1 MTTFILAH
9 IKNTHI
15 KDADVTISALKSSTL
30 KTRGIKAKC
39 FGLLTALTVLSVSIT
54 VPIAVPTSH
63 AATIYKV
70 VDEKTGQV
78 TFTDR
83 PQNYEQQAG
92 KQISQ
97 TSVMTSSDSV
107 GANSSSQ
114 TNSAN
119 NQPVNTTQASAANST
134 GTTAHSDKTANKA
147 PINYQLTITEPSEER
162 AYRRPVQSIDVKVQV
177 KPALQAG
184 DSVSIYLDGNEVAQ
198 GLSASIATVD
208 ILPGTHNIKA
218 VIKDKK
224 GQAAKQVERTVY
236 VIQNTQT
243 LQKNKKLAEQLLAY
257 QRLPWH
263 QKVLL
268 KLRQDGKQPNMQSF
282 TKPVI
287 DKPLVDTPMT
297 LEEPIKK

>member
-1 MTTFILAH
+1 MISSLKSTVFLNKELPLSLLAGLL
-9 IKNTHI
+9 
-15 KDADVTISALKSSTL
+15 ISA
-30 KTRGIKAKC
+30 
-39 FGLLTALTVLSVSIT
+39 VSLYA
-54 VPIAVPTSH
+54 PMAN
-63 AATIYKV
+63 AAAIYKV

-97 TSVMTSSDSV
+97 TNVTTGNDSV
-107 GANSSSQ
+107 GTNRSNQASNASNQDVNSTQAPSAATSNPSATANSDS
-114 TNSAN
+114 
-119 NQPVNTTQASAANST
+119 
-134 GTTAHSDKTANKA
+134 TANKA

-162 AYRRPVQSIDVKVQV
+162 AYRRPVQSIDVKLQV
-177 KPALQAG
+177 KPALQVG
-184 DSVSIYLDGNEVAQ
+184 DTVSIYLDGNEVAQ

-208 ILPGTHNIKA
+208 ILPGAHNIKA
-218 VIKDKK
+218 VIKSKK
-224 GQAAKQVERTVY
+224 GQALRQVERTVY

-268 KLRQDGKQPNMQSF
+268 KLRQDGKQPSMQSF
-282 TKPVI
+282 TKPIV
-287 DKPLVDTPMT
+287 DKPIVDKPMT
-297 LEEPIKK
+297 LEEPVKQ

>member
-1 MTTFILAH
+1 MSSSF
-9 IKNTHI
+9 
-15 KDADVTISALKSSTL
+15 KS
-30 KTRGIKAKC
+30 
-39 FGLLTALTVLSVSIT
+39 TVFLNKGLSVSLLTGLVIST
-54 VPIAVPTSH
+54 ASLYAPMAN
-63 AATIYKV
+63 AAAIYKV

-97 TSVMTSSDSV
+97 TSVITSSDSV

-134 GTTAHSDKTANKA
+134 GTTSATANSNKTANKA

-236 VIQNTQT
+236 VIQNMQT

-268 KLRQDGKQPNMQSF
+268 KLRQDGKQPNMLSF
-282 TKPVI
+282 TKPIV
-287 DKPLVDTPMT
+287 DKPMT
-297 LEEPIKK
+297 LEEPVKK

>member
-1 MTTFILAH
+1 MIASL
-9 IKNTHI
+9 KR
-15 KDADVTISALKSSTL
+15 TIFNKRLPLSLLT
-30 KTRGIKAKC
+30 
-39 FGLLTALTVLSVSIT
+39 GLLICTASLYA
-54 VPIAVPTSH
+54 PMAN
-63 AATIYKV
+63 AAAIYKV
-70 VDEKTGQV
+70 VDAKTGQV

-97 TSVMTSSDSV
+97 TSVMTGSDSV
-107 GANSSSQ
+107 AANSSGQ
-114 TNSAN
+114 TNNTS
-119 NQPVNTTQASAANST
+119 NQPVNTTQAPAAVGNTNSNDST
-134 GTTAHSDKTANKA
+134 VNKA
-147 PINYQLTITEPSEER
+147 PINYQLTMTEPNEER

-208 ILPGTHNIKA
+208 ILPGTHSVKA
-218 VIKDKK
+218 VLKNKK
-224 GQAAKQVERTVY
+224 GQIAKQVERTVY

-243 LQKNKKLAEQLLAY
+243 LQNKKKIAEQLLAY

-268 KLRQDGKQPNMQSF
+268 KMRQDGKQPNMLSF
-282 TKPVI
+282 TKPVVDRPI
-287 DKPLVDTPMT
+287 VDKPMT
-297 LEEPIKK
+297 LEQPVKK

>member
-1 MTTFILAH
+1 MSSSF
-9 IKNTHI
+9 
-15 KDADVTISALKSSTL
+15 KS
-30 KTRGIKAKC
+30 
-39 FGLLTALTVLSVSIT
+39 TVFLNKGLSVSLLTGLIIST
-54 VPIAVPTSH
+54 ASLYAPMAN
-63 AATIYKV
+63 AAAIYKV

-97 TSVMTSSDSV
+97 TSVITSSDSV

-119 NQPVNTTQASAANST
+119 NQPVNTTQASAANTT
-134 GTTAHSDKTANKA
+134 GTTSTTANSDKTANKA
-147 PINYQLTITEPSEER
+147 PINYQLTMTEPSEER

-198 GLSASIATVD
+198 SLSASIATVD

-287 DKPLVDTPMT
+287 DRPLVDTSMN

>member
-1 MTTFILAH
+1 MSSSF
-9 IKNTHI
+9 
-15 KDADVTISALKSSTL
+15 KS
-30 KTRGIKAKC
+30 
-39 FGLLTALTVLSVSIT
+39 TVFLNKGLSVSLLTGLIIST
-54 VPIAVPTSH
+54 ASLYAPMAN
-63 AATIYKV
+63 AAAIYKV

-119 NQPVNTTQASAANST
+119 NQPVNTTQASAANTTS
-134 GTTAHSDKTANKA
+134 TTANSDSTANKA

-268 KLRQDGKQPNMQSF
+268 KLRQDGKQPNMLSF

>member
-1 MTTFILAH
+1 MIF
-9 IKNTHI
+9 
-15 KDADVTISALKSSTL
+15 SLKSTVFLNKGLSL
-30 KTRGIKAKC
+30 S
-39 FGLLTALTVLSVSIT
+39 LLTGLVISTASLYAPMV
-54 VPIAVPTSH
+54 H
-63 AATIYKV
+63 AAAIYKV

-97 TSVMTSSDSV
+97 TSVMTGNDSV
-107 GANSSSQ
+107 GVNRSNQASN
-114 TNSAN
+114 AN
-119 NQPVNTTQASAANST
+119 NQPVNTTQAPAANT
-134 GTTAHSDKTANKA
+134 NGTTANSDSNANKA
-147 PINYQLTITEPSEER
+147 PINYQLTITEPREER

-208 ILPGTHNIKA
+208 ILPGAHNIKA
-218 VIKDKK
+218 VIKNKK
-224 GQAAKQVERTVY
+224 GQILRQVERTVY

-268 KLRQDGKQPNMQSF
+268 KLRQDGKQPNMLSF

-287 DKPLVDTPMT
+287 DRPIVDTPMT

>member
-1 MTTFILAH
+1 MSSSF
-9 IKNTHI
+9 
-15 KDADVTISALKSSTL
+15 KS
-30 KTRGIKAKC
+30 
-39 FGLLTALTVLSVSIT
+39 TVFLNKGLSVSLLTGLVIST
-54 VPIAVPTSH
+54 ASLYAPMAN
-63 AATIYKV
+63 AAAIYKV

-97 TSVMTSSDSV
+97 TSVMTGSDSV

-114 TNSAN
+114 TSNAN
-119 NQPVNTTQASAANST
+119 NQPVNTTQAPAANTTS
-134 GTTAHSDKTANKA
+134 TTANSDSTANKA
-147 PINYQLTITEPSEER
+147 PINYQLTMTEPSEER
-162 AYRRPVQSIDVKVQV
+162 AYRRPVQTIEVKVQV
-177 KPALQAG
+177 KPALQVG

-224 GQAAKQVERTVY
+224 GQAAKQVERTIY

-243 LQKNKKLAEQLLAY
+243 LQKKKKLAEQLLAY

-268 KLRQDGKQPNMQSF
+268 KLRQDGKQPNMLSF
-282 TKPVI
+282 TKPIV
-287 DKPLVDTPMT
+287 DKPIADKPMT

>member
-1 MTTFILAH
+1 MSSSF
-9 IKNTHI
+9 
-15 KDADVTISALKSSTL
+15 KS
-30 KTRGIKAKC
+30 
-39 FGLLTALTVLSVSIT
+39 TVFLNKGLSVSLLTGLIIST
-54 VPIAVPTSH
+54 ASLYAPMAN
-63 AATIYKV
+63 AAAIYKV

-114 TNSAN
+114 TNNAN

-134 GTTAHSDKTANKA
+134 GTTSTTANSNKTANKA

-257 QRLPWH
+257 QRLPWY

-268 KLRQDGKQPNMQSF
+268 KMRQDGKHPNMLSF
-282 TKPVI
+282 TKPI
-287 DKPLVDTPMT
+287 VDEPIT
-297 LEEPIKK
+297 LEELVKK

>member
-1 MTTFILAH
+1 MSSSF
-9 IKNTHI
+9 
-15 KDADVTISALKSSTL
+15 KS
-30 KTRGIKAKC
+30 
-39 FGLLTALTVLSVSIT
+39 TVFLNKGLSVSLLTGLIIST
-54 VPIAVPTSH
+54 ASLH
-63 AATIYKV
+63 APMANAAAIYKV

-97 TSVMTSSDSV
+97 TSVMTGSDSV

-114 TNSAN
+114 TNNAN
-119 NQPVNTTQASAANST
+119 NQPVNTTQAPAANATS
-134 GTTAHSDKTANKA
+134 TTAHSDKTANKA

-208 ILPGTHNIKA
+208 ILPGAHNIKA
-218 VIKDKK
+218 AIKNKK

-243 LQKNKKLAEQLLAY
+243 LQKKKKLAEQLLAY

-268 KLRQDGKQPNMQSF
+268 KLRQDGKQPNMLSF
-282 TKPVI
+282 TKPIV
-287 DKPLVDTPMT
+287 DKPIADKPMT

>member
-1 MTTFILAH
+1 MSSSF
-9 IKNTHI
+9 
-15 KDADVTISALKSSTL
+15 KS
-30 KTRGIKAKC
+30 
-39 FGLLTALTVLSVSIT
+39 TVFLNKGLSVSLLTGLIIST
-54 VPIAVPTSH
+54 ASLYAPMAN
-63 AATIYKV
+63 AAAIYKV

-134 GTTAHSDKTANKA
+134 GTTSTTANSNKTANKA

-218 VIKDKK
+218 VMKDKK

-268 KLRQDGKQPNMQSF
+268 KLRQDGKQPNMLSF
-282 TKPVI
+282 TKPIV
-287 DKPLVDTPMT
+287 DKPIADKPMT

>member
-1 MTTFILAH
+1 MSSSF
-9 IKNTHI
+9 
-15 KDADVTISALKSSTL
+15 KS
-30 KTRGIKAKC
+30 
-39 FGLLTALTVLSVSIT
+39 TVFLNKGLSVSLLTGLIIST
-54 VPIAVPTSH
+54 ASLYAPMAN
-63 AATIYKV
+63 AAAIYKV

-134 GTTAHSDKTANKA
+134 GTTSTTANSNKTANKA

-268 KLRQDGKQPNMQSF
+268 KLRQDGKHPNMLSF
-282 TKPVI
+282 TKPIV
-287 DKPLVDTPMT
+287 DKPIT
-297 LEEPIKK
+297 LEELVKK

>member
-1 MTTFILAH
+1 MSSSF
-9 IKNTHI
+9 
-15 KDADVTISALKSSTL
+15 KS
-30 KTRGIKAKC
+30 
-39 FGLLTALTVLSVSIT
+39 TVFLNKGLSVSLLTGLIIST
-54 VPIAVPTSH
+54 ASLYAPMAN
-63 AATIYKV
+63 AAAIYKV

-97 TSVMTSSDSV
+97 TSVMTGSDSV

-114 TNSAN
+114 TNNAN
-119 NQPVNTTQASAANST
+119 NQPVNTTQAPATNTT
-134 GTTAHSDKTANKA
+134 GTTANSDKTANKA
-147 PINYQLTITEPSEER
+147 PINYQLTMTEPSEER
-162 AYRRPVQSIDVKVQV
+162 VYRRPVQSIDVKVQV

-287 DKPLVDTPMT
+287 DRPLVDTPMT

>member
-1 MTTFILAH
+1 MSSSF
-9 IKNTHI
+9 
-15 KDADVTISALKSSTL
+15 KS
-30 KTRGIKAKC
+30 
-39 FGLLTALTVLSVSIT
+39 TVFLNKGLSVSLLTGLIIST
-54 VPIAVPTSH
+54 ASLYAPMAN
-63 AATIYKV
+63 AAAIYKV

-97 TSVMTSSDSV
+97 TSVITSSDSV

-134 GTTAHSDKTANKA
+134 GTTSATANSNKTANKA

-208 ILPGTHNIKA
+208 VLPGAHNIKA

-257 QRLPWH
+257 QRLPWY

-268 KLRQDGKQPNMQSF
+268 KMRQDGKQPNMLSF
-282 TKPVI
+282 TKPIV
-287 DKPLVDTPMT
+287 DKPMT

>member
-1 MTTFILAH
+1 MSSSF
-9 IKNTHI
+9 
-15 KDADVTISALKSSTL
+15 KS
-30 KTRGIKAKC
+30 
-39 FGLLTALTVLSVSIT
+39 TVFLNKGLSVSLLTGLIIST
-54 VPIAVPTSH
+54 ASLYAPMAN
-63 AATIYKV
+63 AAAIYKV

-97 TSVMTSSDSV
+97 TSVMTGSDSV

-114 TNSAN
+114 TSNAN
-119 NQPVNTTQASAANST
+119 NQPVNTTQAPAANTTS
-134 GTTAHSDKTANKA
+134 TTANSDSTANKA

-208 ILPGTHNIKA
+208 ILPGAHNIKA

-224 GQAAKQVERTVY
+224 GQAAKQVERTIY

-287 DKPLVDTPMT
+287 DRPLVDTPMT